1 MLKLASYILGENY
14 KALLKSSTNARQKI
28 KVLFILLTLPA
39 FVWFISAYTASI
51 VIFKTS
57 SIVGFGAGLIAAI
70 VVLIIDTSFMRSKQ
84 NGKVQWYRLSLVLCS
99 CIIGSISIDMVLFHN
114 DINSKML
121 EMQSINIDNT
131 FAQNTI
137 DESGIISSLICD
149 IKTQEKVVNDRY
161 HAYQLE
167 MDGAGGTGR
176 SGYGPIAREKKVS
189 WDLAKNDLD
198 VLKSSK
204 GNKQD
209 ALMVLR
215 KTFHSENSTNPGII
229 LHLQALWATAMESLE
244 VKLFW
249 MLIFVLTIL
258 IEYAPLFVKNTFPE
272 SDYDKWKLLDQKTKN
287 LGLEHNELRI
297 KRLIDRHGKYSEADQ
312 QALSYLSKRGYTTS
326 Y

>member
-14 KALLKSSTNARQKI
+14 KSLLKSSTNARQKI

-39 FVWFISAYTASI
+39 LVWFISAYSAST

-57 SIVGFGAGLIAAI
+57 SIVGFGVGLIAAI
-70 VVLIIDTSFMRSKQ
+70 VVLIIDTSFMQSKQ

-121 EMQSINIDNT
+121 EMQSINIDNAFEQT
-131 FAQNTI
+131 TL
-137 DESGIISSLICD
+137 DESGVITSLISD
-149 IKTQEKVVNDRY
+149 IQTQEKVVNDRY

-176 SGYGPIAREKKVS
+176 SGYGPIAREKKAS
-189 WDLAKNDLD
+189 WDVAKNDLD

-204 GNKQD
+204 ANKHN

-215 KTFHSENSTNPGII
+215 NTFHSENSTNPGII
-229 LHLQALWATAMESLE
+229 IHLQALWATAMESLA
-244 VKLFW
+244 VKLMW
-249 MLIFVLTIL
+249 LLLFVLTIL
-258 IEYAPLFVKNTFPE
+258 IEYAPLFVKTNYGE

-287 LGLEHNELRI
+287 LGLEHNR
-297 KRLIDRHGKYSEADQ
+297 KRVDRLIDRHGKYSDADQ
-312 QALSYLSKRGYTTS
+312 QALSYLSKRGYATS